1 MSSHYLNNGMEK
13 FKSFITEE
21 VTRDKITVL
30 ILTNSKTKKPEIVT
44 GMLLKACEELNL
56 PCYRVVTTEAWISDN
71 DIEKGTVAIKNH
83 DGEEKDIEVE
93 TASTVVFVRAGVL
106 QEEVGL
112 ALLGT
117 LQNAGCMMI
126 NDRDGMLTCDNKMS
140 AYTAFERNNINT
152 PRTSLVN
159 NEKSILDAHERIG
172 GKFPVIIKTLT
183 GTQGIGVSKVDSM
196 ESMMSVIQS
205 LWKFNAPLIIQE
217 FLKIEFDVRTI
228 VLNGRIVASTKR
240 IKPEKDFRS
249 NRHMG
254 AETEPYTLS
263 KEEKSEILAAARAT
277 GAYMVGVDHAIVNGE
292 IYILECNGSPGM
304 GSKFQNYDMTTV
316 PQEPTKDKDIV
327 KLMVEYLQNPV
338 HRRYAFNQ
346 EAGYH
351 ETVEIIDYGLV
362 RAKFDT
368 GNGTNASM
376 FVVDKLDVDGKKVKW
391 EKNGKK
397 FISKLIG
404 VSKPEHVVKIDE
416 RPIISAKLAFNNM
429 IYDNVPLGLT
439 TKDARSTLLINRET
453 LARFRVSVNP
463 HRKFVLSNYR
473 EREDNNDATA
483 KVDPPETKLKGLDK

>member
-1 MSSHYLNNGMEK
+1 MEK

-21 VTRDKITVL
+21 TRDKITIL
-30 ILTNSKTKKPEIVT
+30 ILTNSVSKKPEVVT
-44 GMLLKACEELNL
+44 GMILKACADLGL
-56 PCYRVVTTEAWISDN
+56 ACHTVVTTEAWISDN
-71 DIEKGTVAIKNH
+71 DIEKGTIAIKNH
-83 DGEEKDIEVE
+83 DGQEKSIEVE

-106 QEEVGL
+106 QDEIGL

-126 NDRDGMLTCDNKMS
+126 NDRDGMATCDNKMS
-140 AYTAFERNNINT
+140 AYTAFERNNIQT

-159 NEKSILDAHERIG
+159 NEKSIIDAHGRIG

-217 FLKIEFDVRTI
+217 FLEIKFDVRTI
-228 VLNGRIVASTKR
+228 ILNGRIVASTKR

-254 AETEPYTLS
+254 AKTEPYILS
-263 KEEKSEILAAARAT
+263 KEEKSEVLAAARAT
-277 GAYMVGVDHAIVNGE
+277 GAYMVGVDHALVNGE
-292 IYILECNGSPGM
+292 IYVLECNGSPGM

-316 PQEPTKDKDIV
+316 PQEPTKEKDIV

-338 HRRYAFNQ
+338 HRRFAFNQ
-346 EAGYH
+346 ESGYH
-351 ETVEIIDYGLV
+351 ETVEVVDYGLV

-376 FVVDKLDVDGKKVKW
+376 FVVDKVKVDGKKVRW

-397 FISKLIG
+397 FVHKLHGISIPHHIVEL
-404 VSKPEHVVKIDE
+404 DR
-416 RPIISAKLAFNNM
+416 RPIISVSMVFNNM
-429 IYDNVPLGLT
+429 VYDNVLLGLT
-439 TKDARSTLLINRET
+439 DKDAKSTLLVNRET
-453 LARFRVSVNP
+453 LARFKVSVNP
-463 HRKFVLSNYR
+463 HRKFVLSNWK
-473 EREDNNDATA
+473 EREDYTDATYKITEPVIKVKSTDKIA
-483 KVDPPETKLKGLDK
+483 K

>member
-1 MSSHYLNNGMEK
+1 MEK

-21 VTRDKITVL
+21 VQRDNITIL
-30 ILTNSKTKKPEIVT
+30 ILTNSKAKKPEIVT

-71 DIEKGTVAIKNH
+71 DIEKGIVAIKNH
-83 DGEEKDIEVE
+83 DGQEKDIEVE

-106 QEEVGL
+106 QEEIGL

-159 NEKSILDAHERIG
+159 NEKSIIDAHDRIG

-196 ESMMSVIQS
+196 ESMISVIQS

-217 FLKIEFDVRTI
+217 FFEIEFDVRTI
-228 VLNGRIVASTKR
+228 ILNGRIVASTKR

-254 AETEPYTLS
+254 AKTEPYTLS
-263 KEEKSEILAAARAT
+263 KGEKSEVLAAARAT
-277 GAYMVGVDHAIVNGE
+277 GAYMVGVDHALVKGE
-292 IYILECNGSPGM
+292 IYVLECNGSPGM
-304 GSKFQNYDMTTV
+304 GSNFQNYDMTTV
-316 PQEPTKDKDIV
+316 PQEPTKEKDIV

-346 EAGYH
+346 ESGYH

-391 EKNGKK
+391 ENNGKK
-397 FISKLIG
+397 FVSKLIG
-404 VSKPEHVVKIDE
+404 MSKPEHVVKIDE
-416 RPIISAKLAFNNM
+416 RPIISAKISFNNM
-429 IYDNVPLGLT
+429 VYDNVPLGLT
-439 TKDARSTLLINRET
+439 TKDARSTLLINRDT
-453 LARFRVSVNP
+453 LSRFKVSVNP
-463 HRKFVLSNYR
+463 HRKFVLSNWKKQ
-473 EREDNNDATA
+473 EDKNDATA
-483 KVDPPETKLKGLDK
+483 KIDPPKSKIDLDK